1 MDCGVAIA
9 ELIITFLVLDDALS
23 IKRLDSETWEV
34 GVHITDV
41 TYFIKSQSAL
51 DKEARARAVRV
62 DLIHTFVPMIPQEL
76 TEKVTNLSPNQT
88 R

>member
-1 MDCGVAIA
+1 M
-9 ELIITFLVLDDALS
+9 S
-23 IKRLDSETWEV
+23 IKELDSETWEV

-62 DLIHTFVPMIPQEL
+62 DLMHSFVPMLPHEL
-76 TEKVTNLSPNQT
+76 TEQITNLSPDET

>member
-1 MDCGVAIA
+1 MGSN
-9 ELIITFLVLDDALS
+9 LVPFFFTCHIVVDDALS
-23 IKRLDSETWEV
+23 IKKLEEDTWEV
-34 GVHITDV
+34 GVHISDV

-62 DLIHTFVPMIPQEL
+62 DLIHTHVPMIPEIL
-76 TEKVTNLSPNQT
+76 TEQVTNLSPNES